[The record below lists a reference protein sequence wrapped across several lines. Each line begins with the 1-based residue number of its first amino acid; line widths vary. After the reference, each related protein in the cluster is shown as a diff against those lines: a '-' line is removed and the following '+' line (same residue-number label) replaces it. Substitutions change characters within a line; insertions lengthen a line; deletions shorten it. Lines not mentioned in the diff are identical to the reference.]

1 MRRCRSEKKYGLFS
15 GLAYFV
21 HSKPALVRYGLSYH
35 SGKKKSNNT
44 LSEDGQGEKDRNQ
57 P

>member
-1 MRRCRSEKKYGLFS
+1 MRRCRGEKKYGLFN
-15 GLAYFV
+15 GLAYSV

-44 LSEDGQGEKDRNQ
+44 LPKNGQGEKDRNQ